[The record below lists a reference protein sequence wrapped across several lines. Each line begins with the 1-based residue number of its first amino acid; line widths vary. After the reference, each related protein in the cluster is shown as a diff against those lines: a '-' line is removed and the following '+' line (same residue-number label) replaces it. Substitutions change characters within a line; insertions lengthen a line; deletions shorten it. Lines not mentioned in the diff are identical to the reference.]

1 MEEREVEAAEA
12 PRTESVSPERS
23 RIGYELWD
31 IMKVLFVSL
40 AIVLPIRYFLVQ
52 PFIVRGASME
62 PAFEDSEYLIVDELS
77 YYLRQPMREEV
88 VVFRYPRDP
97 RQFFIKRIIGL
108 PEEEVDIKDG
118 RVTIVNA
125 EHPSGFLIDERY
137 LDPPNR
143 ATYPDAHR
151 KLGVDEYFVLGDN
164 RDFSSDSRIWGIL
177 PKKLIM
183 GRTLFRVWPPRRLGT
198 VTQTN

>member
-1 MEEREVEAAEA
+1 MEEREQ
-12 PRTESVSPERS
+12 SG

-31 IMKVLFVSL
+31 IMKVLFISL

-62 PAFEDSEYLIVDELS
+62 PTFEDSEYLIIDELS
-77 YYLRQPMREEV
+77 YYIRQPGRGEV

-108 PEEEVDIKDG
+108 PGEEVDIKSG
-118 RVTIVNA
+118 RVMILNA
-125 EHPSGFLIDERY
+125 EHPSGFVMDESY

-143 ATYPDAHR
+143 ATYPDVHR
-151 KLGVDEYFVLGDN
+151 KLGMDEYFVLGDN
-164 RDFSSDSRIWGIL
+164 RDFSSDSRMWGIL
-177 PKKLIM
+177 PKKLIT
-183 GRTLFRVWPPRRLGT
+183 GRTLFRVWPLSRLGAVVET
-198 VTQTN
+198 K